1 MLPFTPAQF
10 LTVFTEYNLAIW
22 PSQIVAYLLGGMAV
36 LLLFWQTA
44 GPRRLI
50 AVVLSAMWIWTGV
63 LYHGVWFSQVNKSA
77 YFFATLFVIEGGG
90 LFLASAYGNQLRFG
104 FRRDAAACFGAAF
117 VGYAAIVYPLI
128 GMATGHNYPAVPIFG
143 VTPCPV
149 TIFTFGMLL
158 LTIGPVPRWLL
169 VIPVIWSLIG
179 GSAAILLAVPQDW
192 LLLVS
197 GFVAV
202 PLIAVRDYR
211 NSKLVRT
218 A

>member
-77 YFFATLFVIEGGG
+77 YLFATLFVIEGGRS
-90 LFLASAYGNQLRFG
+90 FLGERIRKSTALWLPPRCRSLLRSGIRRLCCNCLSIDWYG
-104 FRRDAAACFGAAF
+104 
-117 VGYAAIVYPLI
+117 
-128 GMATGHNYPAVPIFG
+128 H
-143 VTPCPV
+143 
-149 TIFTFGMLL
+149 
-158 LTIGPVPRWLL
+158 
-169 VIPVIWSLIG
+169 
-179 GSAAILLAVPQDW
+179 GS
-192 LLLVS
+192 
-197 GFVAV
+197 
-202 PLIAVRDYR
+202 
-211 NSKLVRT
+211 
-218 A
+218 

>member
-77 YFFATLFVIEGGG
+77 YLFATLFVIEGAV
-90 LFLASAYGNQLRFG
+90 FSWRAHTEINCALASAAMPQPASERHSSAMLQLS
-104 FRRDAAACFGAAF
+104 
-117 VGYAAIVYPLI
+117 I
-128 GMATGHNYPAVPIFG
+128 H
-143 VTPCPV
+143 
-149 TIFTFGMLL
+149 
-158 LTIGPVPRWLL
+158 
-169 VIPVIWSLIG
+169 
-179 GSAAILLAVPQDW
+179 
-192 LLLVS
+192 
-197 GFVAV
+197 
-202 PLIAVRDYR
+202 
-211 NSKLVRT
+211 
-218 A
+218 